1 MKRRKNAKADKE
13 KSQGKGTQKCEADRT
28 KSQGK
33 SLYER
38 SKKCEV
44 DKTKVKEKVWGKG

>member
-1 MKRRKNAKADKE
+1 MRKQIRKKG
-13 KSQGKGTQKCEADRT
+13 QGKGTQKCEADGT
-28 KSQGK
+28 KSQEK

-44 DKTKVKEKVWGKG
+44 DKTKVKEKVRGKG